1 MALGTFEPQ
10 GYFQAPLAEKLVED
24 LLYSI
29 KHDRVDA
36 EACRAELHS
45 RGWKDQWIADRVG

>member
-1 MALGTFEPQ
+1 MALGTVEPQ
-10 GYFQAPLAEKLVED
+10 GYFQAPLAEKLEDD
-24 LLYSI
+24 LLYAI

-36 EACRAELHS
+36 EACREELRK